1 MPKMPGPSRT
11 QSKRRYTPDT
21 LPGFTC
27 KRCDDC
33 GRRVVSRPDQQ
44 RHANLHLP
52 PEYDNIKY
60 PHACDW
66 PKCTQRF
73 SQATALQD
81 HINVHTGARPHKCPE
96 CSKGFANAGNLHHHR
111 RRAHQYKSDKTRGR
125 RESPRAAPYTK
136 RRKGEKV
143 ARTPSPSVSDRS
155 EDVHDSQ
162 DSPLPADAPATASG
176 FAAAYAPEISP
187 AASFSSSFAGP
198 SSQPSPADAV
208 FLWTTGNDSD
218 NNRACVP
225 VAGPSRFNAPS
236 PAATSYACDAF
247 LPVGASYPFFGQN
260 LNDFSNVPA
269 QQSDDGLMFT
279 PPQRNFNLPLDDP
292 TLPLDRSK
300 PPFDT
305 FAFSLDSTLPSDTPT
320 FPLDAFGAP
329 ADSFGFDSSLYP
341 LDASLPPLNDPF
353 FPLEARASGSYDG
366 QTTYNGQILFDG
378 HPFGSFNDRTP
389 YTTSLPQPPANFAHD
404 SLEEDARH
412 TFARLRFTHP

>member
-1 MPKMPGPSRT
+1 MPKMPGPPRT

-52 PEYDNIKY
+52 PEYDDIKY

-73 SQATALQD
+73 SQATALHD
-81 HINVHTGARPHKCPE
+81 HINVHTGARPYKCPE

-125 RESPRAAPYTK
+125 RESPRVAPYTK
-136 RRKGEKV
+136 KRKGKKA

-162 DSPLPADAPATASG
+162 DSPLSADAPTTASG
-176 FAAAYAPEISP
+176 SATAHAPELSP
-187 AASFSSSFAGP
+187 AASFSSSFAVP

-208 FLWTTGNDSD
+208 FFWTND

-236 PAATSYACDAF
+236 PAEASYACDAS
-247 LPVGASYPFFGQN
+247 LPVGTSYPFFGQN
-260 LNDFSNVPA
+260 FSDFHNIPA

-279 PPQRNFNLPLDDP
+279 PPQRNFTLPLDDP
-292 TLPLDRSK
+292 TLPLDRSNL
-300 PPFDT
+300 PFGT
-305 FAFSLDSTLPSDTPT
+305 SAFSFDSA
-320 FPLDAFGAP
+320 FPVDAHPFPINASNVP
-329 ADSFGFDSSLYP
+329 AYSFGFDFPGFP
-341 LDASLPPLNDPF
+341 LDDPLPPLHDPLF
-353 FPLEARASGSYDG
+353 ALEARAPGSFNGQTPYDG
-366 QTTYNGQILFDG
+366 QIPLDG
-378 HPFGSFNDRTP
+378 LSIGSFNDQTP
-389 YTTSLPQPPANFAHD
+389 YTANLPQPPANFAHD

-412 TFARLRFTHP
+412 TFARFRVPYL

>member
-1 MPKMPGPSRT
+1 MPGPPRT
-11 QSKRRYTPDT
+11 QSKRRYTPET

-52 PEYDNIKY
+52 PEYDDIKY
-60 PHACDW
+60 PHVCDW
-66 PKCTQRF
+66 PRCPRRF

-96 CSKGFANAGNLHHHR
+96 CFKGFANAGNLHHHR

-136 RRKGEKV
+136 RL
-143 ARTPSPSVSDRS
+143 SDRS
-155 EDVHDSQ
+155 EEVHDSQ
-162 DSPLPADAPATASG
+162 DSPLPADAPTTASG
-176 FAAAYAPEISP
+176 SATAYAPESSP

-198 SSQPSPADAV
+198 SSQSSPADAV
-208 FLWTTGNDSD
+208 FLWTND

-236 PAATSYACDAF
+236 PAEASYACDAF

-279 PPQRNFNLPLDDP
+279 PPRRNFTDLPLDDP
-292 TLPLDRSK
+292 TLPLDRSN
-300 PPFDT
+300 PPFGT

-320 FPLDAFGAP
+320 FSIDAFAVP
-329 ADSFGFDSSLYP
+329 ADSFT
-341 LDASLPPLNDPF
+341 
-353 FPLEARASGSYDG
+353 RAPGSYNG

-378 HPFGSFNDRTP
+378 HSFGSFNDRAP

-404 SLEEDARH
+404 GLEEDARH
-412 TFARLRFTHP
+412 TFARPRFPYP